1 MNFRLLKIT
10 VLITILTSF
19 LSGCATR
26 TVAVAGNEADDQTGY
41 YQFTDALGQEI
52 RVKNPERV
60 VALMG
65 SFADTWQKA
74 GGELC
79 GVTDDALDERGLVL
93 PENVISV
100 GMYNSPNLETIIG
113 LNPDLVILSSETKE
127 HTALKEAFKQAGIT
141 AAYFRVT
148 YFEDY
153 LSMLQICTD
162 ITGRDDLYKKNGL
175 EIKQQIEA
183 AIKKNIT
190 ESSPRVLFLITYSG
204 GVVAKNSECMTGKML
219 KDLGCTNLADEDK
232 SLLKEFSMEAIIK
245 EDPDYIFVVPMGND
259 EAQANKNLKESIE
272 NNPAWN
278 GLKAVQNQHYILLP
292 KEKFL
297 YKPNEKWGESYVY
310 LSEILSGSR

>member
-1 MNFRLLKIT
+1 MNFRLMNIT
-10 VLITILTSF
+10 VLIMILTSL
-19 LSGCATR
+19 LSGCTAR
-26 TVAVAGNEADDQTGY
+26 IVTVARNETEGQTGS

-52 RVKNPERV
+52 RVKNPQRV

-79 GVTDDALDERGLVL
+79 GVTEDAFEERGLVL

-100 GMYNSPNLETIIG
+100 GMYNSPNLENIIA

-127 HTALKEAFKQAGIT
+127 HTALKEAFNQAGIT
-141 AAYFRVT
+141 AAYFNVT

-153 LSMLQICTD
+153 LSMLRICTE
-162 ITGRDDLYKKNGL
+162 ITGREDLYKKNGL
-175 EIKQQIEA
+175 DTKQKIEDV
-183 AIKKNIT
+183 IKKSIPG
-190 ESSPRVLFLITYSG
+190 SSPRVLFLITYSG
-204 GVVAKNSECMTGKML
+204 GVVAKNSECMTGRML
-219 KDLGCTNLADEDK
+219 RDLGCINLADENK

-245 EDPDYIFVVPMGND
+245 EDPDYIFVVPMGKD

-278 GLKAVQNQHYILLP
+278 GLKAIQNQHYILLS

-297 YKPNEKWGESYVY
+297 YKPNEKWGESYDY

>member
-1 MNFRLLKIT
+1 MNFHLLKIA
-10 VLITILTSF
+10 VLIMTVTFF
-19 LSGCATR
+19 LSGCRGQTA
-26 TVAVAGNEADDQTGY
+26 AVAENKTESQTGY

-52 RVKNPERV
+52 RVKNPQRV

-79 GVTDDALDERGLVL
+79 GVTEDAFDERGLVL
-93 PENVISV
+93 PENVVSV

-127 HTALKEAFKQAGIT
+127 HTALKEALKQAGIT
-141 AAYFRVT
+141 AAYFHVT

-153 LSMLQICTD
+153 LSMLRICTD
-162 ITGRDDLYKKNGL
+162 MTGREDLYKKNGL
-175 EIKQQIEA
+175 DTKQQIEA
-183 AIKKNIT
+183 VIKKNRS

-204 GVVAKNSECMTGKML
+204 GVVAKNSECMTGRML
-219 KDLGCTNLADEDK
+219 RDLGCTNLADENK
-232 SLLKEFSMEAIIK
+232 SLLKEFTMEAIIK

-272 NNPAWN
+272 KNPAWN
-278 GLKAVQNQHYILLP
+278 GLKAVQSQHYILLP

>member
-1 MNFRLLKIT
+1 MNFRLMNIT
-10 VLITILTSF
+10 VLIMILTSL
-19 LSGCATR
+19 LSGCTAR
-26 TVAVAGNEADDQTGY
+26 IVTVARNETEDQTGY

-52 RVKNPERV
+52 RVKNPQRV

-79 GVTDDALDERGLVL
+79 GVTEDAFEERGLVL

-100 GMYNSPNLETIIG
+100 GMYNSPNLENIIA

-127 HTALKEAFKQAGIT
+127 HTALKEAFNQAGIT
-141 AAYFRVT
+141 AAYFNVT

-153 LSMLQICTD
+153 LSMLRICTE
-162 ITGRDDLYKKNGL
+162 ITGREDLYKKNGL
-175 EIKQQIEA
+175 DTKQKIEDV
-183 AIKKNIT
+183 IKKSIPG
-190 ESSPRVLFLITYSG
+190 SSPRVLFLITYSG
-204 GVVAKNSECMTGKML
+204 GVVAKNSECMTGRML
-219 KDLGCTNLADEDK
+219 RDLGCINLADENK

-278 GLKAVQNQHYILLP
+278 GLKAVQNQHYILLS

-297 YKPNEKWGESYVY
+297 YKPNEKWGESYDY